1 MRARH
6 LCPSGILD
14 RTPPAQAV
22 LRPSKNG
29 RGMEIYAFVSPM
41 MNLHTLSNYAHSA
54 FPDLPGWHW
63 GVMGIVALAVAFA
76 SASRKKASAYGS
88 VALGLAVFYG
98 LFLLDALVLM
108 RLGRPTTFDPAL
120 NLAAE
125 YRRLTN
131 GNQQFWV
138 YLVFNIAAFVP
149 FGFLTSEAFSARG
162 KSRNWGVVV
171 LIAFGLSLFAESLQ
185 WMLRVGFFEV
195 TDMVLNTLGAA
206 LGAAVA
212 LGIRALFRSKKV

>member
-1 MRARH
+1 
-6 LCPSGILD
+6 
-14 RTPPAQAV
+14 
-22 LRPSKNG
+22 
-29 RGMEIYAFVSPM
+29 M
-41 MNLHTLSNYAHSA
+41 MDIHTFSNYAHSA

-63 GVMGIVALAVAFA
+63 GVMGIVALAVAVGSAMRKRA
-76 SASRKKASAYGS
+76 SMYGS
-88 VALGLAVFYG
+88 VAQGLAVFYG

-149 FGFLTSEAFSARG
+149 FGFLTSEAFSAQG
-162 KSRNWGVVV
+162 KSRNWGVAV

-185 WMLRVGFFEV
+185 WILRVGFFEV

-206 LGAAVA
+206 VGAAVA
-212 LGIRALFRSKKV
+212 LGIRALVRSKKV